1 MATFPQNIEAIRT
14 AVLGREVRAAIAD
27 SLEQTYNQYQSVEEY
42 AEQMSVLKYIDVQL
56 RDTNGYLW
64 GDVDGDGSVG
74 NTDLLIVANYVQ
86 GTPVN
91 PRGDGTTAWKSCVN
105 FDTSS
110 SDITNADRAILASL
124 ISQKKSTKDVI
135 VRYVLEYEDEHK
147 VYLWG
152 VVSGEFVSVAAD
164 AALSPTSTNPI
175 QNKAVYDAIG
185 DIASVLASL

>member
-27 SLEQTYNQYQSVEEY
+27 SLEQTYNQYQSVQEY

-91 PRGDGTTAWKSCVN
+91 PRGDGTGA
-105 FDTSS
+105 
-110 SDITNADRAILASL
+110 
-124 ISQKKSTKDVI
+124 
-135 VRYVLEYEDEHK
+135 
-147 VYLWG
+147 
-152 VVSGEFVSVAAD
+152 
-164 AALSPTSTNPI
+164 
-175 QNKAVYDAIG
+175 
-185 DIASVLASL
+185 